1 MTSAAVEL
9 TRIDEAIERGVR
21 RLLELQRPDG
31 IWVGEL
37 ESNATMTAQHLFW
50 NHFLGLRT
58 PDLDRR
64 IANELMARRRDDG
77 TWSIWFEGP
86 PDLSTSIEAYVALR
100 MAGVDPGP
108 RALEYIRREGGIPKS
123 RLFTKCFLALL
134 GQWPWQRMVPIPPE
148 LILLPPGGP
157 FSVYN
162 FACWARQTF
171 VALAL
176 AQSLRPVRDIDVDL
190 RAIGARP
197 GKTRAPRRPNALRR
211 KAQAAAERWIRERQ
225 EADGS
230 WGGIQPPWVWGIIA
244 LSALGNGFEDDT
256 LRNAVEGWQ
265 GFMVEEGDRLRPEAC
280 QSPVWD
286 TGLAVLALRACG
298 VPADHPQLVRAG
310 EYLLSQ
316 EVTVQGDW
324 AVRVPDL
331 APGGWAF
338 EYENDLYPDIDDAAV
353 ISLALRQLGM
363 GDEAVTRGLDWLSGM
378 QSHSGGWGAF
388 DVDNQAM
395 WLYKIPFCDFGK
407 VTDEPSAD
415 VTAHAL
421 ETLGQVGRHSHE
433 HGYGDAIERGLRYLL
448 AEQEPDGSWFGR
460 WGVNHLYGT
469 GAALPALEA
478 CGIPTD
484 HPAMRRAV
492 AWLDSVQQ
500 ESGGFGEDIRSYADP
515 AWRGRAPFATP
526 SQTGWALL
534 AYVAAGNAEDGG
546 ARRAAD
552 YLCDVQRPDG
562 DWDEPHFTGT
572 GFPLDFMIRYHLY
585 RISFPLLAL
594 GRMRERLTA

>member
-1 MTSAAVEL
+1 VSLGTHPTDLDA
-9 TRIDEAIERGVR
+9 AIEHGTR

-37 ESNATMTAQHLFW
+37 ESNVTMTAQHLFW
-50 NHFLGLRT
+50 HHVLGLRT

-64 IANELMARRRDDG
+64 IANELMARMRDDG
-77 TWSIWFEGP
+77 TWSIWSGGP
-86 PDLSTSIEAYVALR
+86 PDLSTSIEAYTAVR
-100 MAGVDPGP
+100 MCGVEPGP
-108 RALEYIRREGGIPKS
+108 VARDYIRREGGIAKA

-148 LILLPPGGP
+148 LVLLPPSAP
-157 FSVYN
+157 FSIYN

-171 VALAL
+171 VALAV
-176 AQSLRPVRDIDVDL
+176 AQSLRPVRPLSFDL
-190 RAIGARP
+190 VEIGAIPGRTRP
-197 GKTRAPRRPNALRR
+197 AGRPNRVRRHALRV
-211 KAQAAAERWIRERQ
+211 AERWIRERQ

-244 LSALGNGFEDDT
+244 LAALGHGFEDPT
-256 LRNAVEGWQ
+256 LRRAVEGWQ
-265 GFMVEEGDRLRPEAC
+265 GFMVDDGDRLRPEAC

-298 VPADHPQLVRAG
+298 VPADHPQLVKAG
-310 EYLLSQ
+310 EYLLRE
-316 EVTVQGDW
+316 EVTVKGDW
-324 AVRVPDL
+324 AIRRPDL

-338 EYENDLYPDIDDAAV
+338 EYENDVYPDIDDTAV
-353 ISLALRQLGM
+353 IALALRELGM
-363 GDEAVTRGLDWLSGM
+363 GAEAVDRGLNWLVGM
-378 QSHSGGWGAF
+378 QSRDGGWGAF
-388 DVDNQAM
+388 DVDNKAM

-421 ETLGQVGRHSHE
+421 ETLATIGGHDTVVEQ
-433 HGYGDAIERGLRYLL
+433 GLEWLL
-448 AEQEPDGSWFGR
+448 AEQEADGSWFGR
-460 WGVNHLYGT
+460 WGVNHVYGT

-478 CGIPTD
+478 CGVPHD
-484 HPAMRRAV
+484 DPAVRRAV

-500 ESGGFGEDIRSYADP
+500 EGGGFGEDIRSYADP
-515 AWRGRAPFATP
+515 AWRGRADFAAP
-526 SQTGWALL
+526 SQTAWALL
-534 AYVAAGNAEDGG
+534 GYVAAGNAEDSS

-552 YLCDVQRPDG
+552 YLCSVQRSDG
-562 DWDEPHFTGT
+562 DWEEEAFTGT

-585 RISFPLLAL
+585 RINFPLFAL
-594 GRMRERLTA
+594 GRLRERLNG

>member
-1 MTSAAVEL
+1 MSVVAEL
-9 TRIDEAIERGVR
+9 SRLDEAIDRGTR

-37 ESNATMTAQHLFW
+37 ESNVTMTAQHLFW

-64 IANELMARRRDDG
+64 IANELHARMRDDG

-108 RALEYIRREGGIPKS
+108 KALDYIRREGGIPKA
-123 RLFTKCFLALL
+123 RLFTKCFMALL

-148 LILLPPGGP
+148 LVLLPPWAP
-157 FSVYN
+157 FSIYD

-171 VALAL
+171 VALSV
-176 AQSLRPVRDIDVDL
+176 AQSLRPVRPIDVDL
-190 RAIGARP
+190 REIGAIPGRTRP
-197 GKTRAPRRPNALRR
+197 PRRPNRLRR
-211 KAQAAAERWIRERQ
+211 RALEVAERWIRERQ

-230 WGGIQPPWVWGIIA
+230 WGGIQPPWVWGIVA
-244 LSALGNGFEDDT
+244 LAALGHGFEDET
-256 LRNAVEGWQ
+256 LRRAVEGWQ
-265 GFMVEEGDRLRPEAC
+265 GFVVADGDRLRPEAC

-286 TGLAVLALRACG
+286 TALAVLALRACG
-298 VPADHPQLVRAG
+298 VPADHPQLVAAG
-310 EYLLSQ
+310 RYLLSQ
-316 EVTVQGDW
+316 EVTVRGDW
-324 AVRVPDL
+324 AVRRPEL
-331 APGGWAF
+331 EPGGWAF
-338 EYENDLYPDIDDAAV
+338 EFENDLYPDVDDTAV
-353 ISLALRQLGM
+353 VALALHELGL
-363 GDEAVTRGLDWLSGM
+363 GADAIDRGLAWLVGM
-378 QSHSGGWGAF
+378 QSRGGGWGAF
-388 DVDNQAM
+388 DVDNNAM

-421 ETLGQVGRHSHE
+421 ETLATIGGHE
-433 HGYGDAIERGLRYLL
+433 GAVERGLAWLL

-460 WGVNHLYGT
+460 WGVNHIYGT

-478 CGIPTD
+478 CGVPHD

-500 ESGGFGEDIRSYADP
+500 ASGGFGEDIRSYADP
-515 AWRGRAPFATP
+515 AWRGRAEFATP

-534 AYVAAGNAEDGG
+534 AYVAAGNAEDSG
-546 ARRAAD
+546 ARCAAD
-552 YLCDVQRPDG
+552 YLCTVQRSDG
-562 DWDEPHFTGT
+562 DWQEEHFTGT

-594 GRMRERLTA
+594 GRLRERLAG